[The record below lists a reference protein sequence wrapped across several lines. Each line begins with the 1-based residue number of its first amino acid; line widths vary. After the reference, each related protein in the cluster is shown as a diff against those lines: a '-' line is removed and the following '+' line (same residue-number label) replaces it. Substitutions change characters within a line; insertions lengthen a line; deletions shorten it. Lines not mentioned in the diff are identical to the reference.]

1 MGWGGGFFNSVSN
14 ILGTSGGGG
23 GVLGALSSVGQ
34 AVANVATGLGK
45 SVENIVHNPLP
56 MIETVALTAVGVPY
70 PIAAAAVSAANG
82 GNIQQIAISAAAAYA
97 GSEIG
102 NYAGANIP
110 GVENFSAETQ
120 AILRQVVTSSSGSA
134 AAAALSGKSLD
145 QILASAA
152 SGAVSGLVASQLS
165 EVGLNPKDDPTL
177 SKLVTNATYQATNAI
192 MNGKSVLDA
201 VTNSTVSTL
210 LSSGMTNASI
220 AIQENYASLINDQKN
235 LDSAVAAFTPYLKE
249 ANRQIQNT
257 IDRSGYQLTVGYFNN
272 LGNKLIPNEYAAYN
286 AAVAANDITKAN
298 QAAAN
303 IDWYVSEYNKTQ
315 EQLPQIKSYLDRDI
329 AAIKAKA
336 AVDDWQAFIAEQT
349 QKVTDGA
356 TQLGT
361 SVAQYTANA
370 NQILANDITQ
380 QVKNTLGEVPDVS
393 AAGKSSV
400 TVEAAPPEF
409 NNILTPVTPTPTGP
423 VEQVTAPETTAPTGP
438 VEQVTAPDITPPAD
452 VTVPVEEPIPD
463 VTAPD
468 VSNLPTPDTTAP
480 VPETPAPVPETPA
493 PVPETPSPVD
503 QLANDLTSQIT
514 GPTGE
519 TGTTP
524 IGPTGGVVTDTGT
537 GGTGTA
543 PTGPTSGTG
552 TGGTGTG
559 GTGTAPTGPTETA
572 PTGPTGPTSTG
583 TTTTGGTVSTPIKT
597 GTGTGT
603 TSTGT
608 GTSAY
613 QNWMSGQPSYTND
626 YTGGIKNLTPGLT
639 QKMDYTLSGIP
650 NIQETM
656 NPVTQFAAGGSTT
669 STAYDP
675 FATSTGSISG
685 GLTPGLTKAQLQYIL
700 TGLPGSN
707 ITVQGHAEG
716 GEIEQEGHNPTFF
729 SPGGLA
735 SMENTY
741 VQGDG
746 DGTSDSVEAMLADG
760 EFVIPADVVSDLG
773 NGSNEAGAS
782 VLDQFLKTIREHK
795 QSNGVKLPPD
805 SKGPLAYLTD
815 AKRKVKA

>member
-1 MGWGGGFFNSVSN
+1 VGWGGGFFNSVSN

-120 AILRQVVTSSSGSA
+120 AILRQIVTSSSGSA

-165 EVGLNPKDDPTL
+165 EVGLNAKDDPTL
-177 SKLVTNATYQATNAI
+177 SKLITNATYKATNAI
-192 MNGKSVLDA
+192 INGKSVLDA

-210 LSSGMTNASI
+210 LSAGMTNAGS
-220 AIQENYASLINDQKN
+220 AIKNSYDSLINDQKN
-235 LDSAVAAFTPYLKE
+235 LDSAVASFTPYMDMANKE
-249 ANRQIQNT
+249 IQKT
-257 IDRSGYQLTVGYFNN
+257 IADTPAAQNYNQMAGYFNN
-272 LGNKLIPNEYAAYN
+272 LGSNLIPKEYTAYN
-286 AAVAANDITKAN
+286 AAVAANDIPAAN

-315 EQLPQIKSYLDRDI
+315 EQLPQLKAAFDNNVE
-329 AAIKAKA
+329 AIKAKYNIN
-336 AVDDWQAFIAEQT
+336 DWQTFIADQT

-356 TQLGT
+356 NQLGT
-361 SVAQYTANA
+361 SVAQYTVNA
-370 NQILANDITQ
+370 NQILTNDITQ

-393 AAGKSSV
+393 ASGKSSV
-400 TVEAAPPEF
+400 TVQAAPPEF

-423 VEQVTAPETTAPTGP
+423 VEQVTAPETVAPTGP
-438 VEQVTAPDITPPAD
+438 IEQVTAPDITPPAD
-452 VTVPVEEPIPD
+452 VTVPVNE
-463 VTAPD
+463 TAPD
-468 VSNLPTPDTTAP
+468 TNAPDLSNIPTPDTTAP
-480 VPETPAPVPETPA
+480 VTEA
-493 PVPETPSPVD
+493 PSPVD
-503 QLANDLTSQIT
+503 QLAGDLTSQIT
-514 GPTGE
+514 GPTGG

-537 GGTGTA
+537 GGTGI
-543 PTGPTSGTG
+543 
-552 TGGTGTG
+552 
-559 GTGTAPTGPTETA
+559 APTGPTETA

-583 TTTTGGTVSTPIKT
+583 TTTTGGTVSTPIK
-597 GTGTGT
+597 TGTGT

-716 GEIEQEGHNPTFF
+716 GEIEQEGHNQTFF

>member
-1 MGWGGGFFNSVSN
+1 MGFFDSVSSF
-14 ILGTSGGGG
+14 LGTSGGGG
-23 GVLGALSSVGQ
+23 GALGVLSSVGQ
-34 AVANVATGLGK
+34 AVANVATKLGK

-56 MIETVALTAVGVPY
+56 VIETVALTAAGVPY

-120 AILRQVVTSSSGSA
+120 AILKQVVTSSSGSA

-165 EVGLNPKDDPTL
+165 EVGLNAKDDPTL

-192 MNGKSVLDA
+192 INGKSVIDA

-210 LSSGMTNASI
+210 LSSGFTNAGS
-220 AIQENYASLINDQKN
+220 AIKSSYDSLINDQKN
-235 LDSAVAAFTPYLKE
+235 LDSAVAYFEPYMKM
-249 ANRQIQNT
+249 ANQEIQKVIADDPASTNYNNT
-257 IDRSGYQLTVGYFNN
+257 VNYFNN
-272 LGNKLIPNEYAAYN
+272 LGSNLIPKAYADYN
-286 AAVAANDITKAN
+286 AAVAKNDIPAAN

-303 IDWYVSEYNKTQ
+303 IDWYVGEYNKTQ
-315 EQLPQIKSYLDRDI
+315 QDLPQLKTGFDNKV
-329 AAIKAKA
+329 AAINAKYGIP
-336 AVDDWQAFIAEQT
+336 DWQAFIADQT
-349 QKVTDGA
+349 QKVNDGA
-356 TQLGT
+356 AQLGT
-361 SVAQYTANA
+361 SVAQYTINA
-370 NQILANDITQ
+370 NQILADGITQ
-380 QVKNTLGEVPDVS
+380 QVQSALGTVPDVS
-393 AAGKSSV
+393 AAGKKGTV
-400 TVEAAPPEF
+400 TIEAAPPEF
-409 NNILTPVTPTPTGP
+409 DNPVTPVTPTPTGP
-423 VEQVTAPETTAPTGP
+423 VEQITAPETTAPTGP
-438 VEQVTAPDITPPAD
+438 VEQVTAPDITPPAN
-452 VTVPVEEPIPD
+452 VTVPVNE
-463 VTAPD
+463 TAPD
-468 VSNLPTPDTTAP
+468 TNAPDLSNIPTPDTTAP
-480 VPETPAPVPETPA
+480 VTEA
-493 PVPETPSPVD
+493 PSPVD
-503 QLANDLTSQIT
+503 QLADNLTSQIT
-514 GPTGE
+514 GPTGG

-537 GGTGTA
+537 A
-543 PTGPTSGTG
+543 PTGP
-552 TGGTGTG
+552 TG

-583 TTTTGGTVSTPIKT
+583 TTTTGGTVSTPIK
-597 GTGTGT
+597 TGTGT

-650 NIQETM
+650 NIQEAM

-716 GEIEQEGHNPTFF
+716 GEIEQEEHNPTFF

-735 SMENTY
+735 SMENAY